1 MDEMKLLKFEK
12 MNQLIVI
19 SAKGDNSIYQEKFK
33 VKANNLTINFI
44 EYVKSQLHSNVVT
57 DFFGRNIFVYLNTY
71 KFLKGEIF
79 LEDEAIKVLNYFY
92 EDIANFLIK
101 NPLNMKLC
109 VTLNPEGETDLKFL
123 LGNISEYKDFSQV
136 KNFLESL
143 LNAKTDLELFQI
155 IQSSEYSFILD
166 YVLSMDDIKN
176 KINSWILA
184 TAILSYLAQGV
195 TIDNLIEFHGGNY
208 A

>member
-1 MDEMKLLKFEK
+1 
-12 MNQLIVI
+12 
-19 SAKGDNSIYQEKFK
+19 
-33 VKANNLTINFI
+33 
-44 EYVKSQLHSNVVT
+44 
-57 DFFGRNIFVYLNTY
+57 
-71 KFLKGEIF
+71 
-79 LEDEAIKVLNYFY
+79 
-92 EDIANFLIK
+92 
-101 NPLNMKLC
+101 MKLC

-136 KNFLESL
+136 ENFLESL

>member
-57 DFFGRNIFVYLNTY
+57 DFFGRNIFAYLNTY

-176 KINSWILA
+176 KINSWILT

>member
-136 KNFLESL
+136 ENFLESL